1 MLSKGFEFCD
11 GKSMK
16 MIKMKIANKKILM
29 NLTVLTIHF
38 SIFSCVSFFTI
49 NQNISDE
56 DTNRPIVYSGI
67 RCTLN
72 TAAEMFSKSNGM
84 GSPSSMGHLE
94 KLIGLF
100 FIFDLPF
107 SFLVDTIITP
117 ITIPVGVYNY
127 FKLSKFDRERK
138 CL

>member
-56 DTNRPIVYSGI
+56 DTNRPINFS
-67 RCTLN
+67 RCPIELGLPIPLLFEN
-72 TAAEMFSKSNGM
+72 ISAAVFKV
-84 GSPSSMGHLE
+84 HR
-94 KLIGLF
+94 
-100 FIFDLPF
+100 
-107 SFLVDTIITP
+107 
-117 ITIPVGVYNY
+117 IP
-127 FKLSKFDRERK
+127 E
-138 CL
+138 